1 MQPSIHVAAKDQ
13 AAPAPIQA
21 LPASAAT
28 RAPRQP
34 RSVPDTSYEGQLNAL
49 AELDLAGLRRA
60 WTKEMGREAP
70 SGVGKDFLMRYLA
83 YRLQAQAH
91 GDIDRSTKSALEKIA
106 HGNLSPLESSRL
118 PGANLKPG
126 AVLVREYKGETHQV
140 TVLAEGYAWRGQ
152 NYTTLSAVAR
162 AITQTNWNG
171 FVFFGLRQAT
181 SREAVNG

>member
-1 MQPSIHVAAKDQ
+1 MQPAIDAKSPDKT
-13 AAPAPIQA
+13 A
-21 LPASAAT
+21 
-28 RAPRQP
+28 RARCQP
-34 RSVPDTSYEGQLNAL
+34 RSAPDTPDPDQLSTL
-49 AELDLAGLRRA
+49 AGLDLAGLRRA

-83 YRLQAQAH
+83 YRLQAQTH

-106 HGNLSPLESSRL
+106 NGNLSPLETPRL

-140 TVLAEGYAWRGQ
+140 TVLEEGYAWQGQ
-152 NYTTLSAVAR
+152 TYASLSAVAR

-171 FVFFGLRQAT
+171 YVFFGLRQTA
-181 SREAVNG
+181 SREADND